1 MCLQFG
7 FVFFWQKAFG
17 AKAAHKM
24 LVKLTPGQNLDPV
37 FNSICGCLFML
48 YICLCIKTNIRLG
61 WKGLSGTNIG
71 HWIRTPVNAIH
82 VFVIGI

>member
-24 LVKLTPGQNLDPV
+24 LVKLTPGDVILTQLACPLNDVIFCLHWEYLTYLSTNIDIKLFV
-37 FNSICGCLFML
+37 LSICFL
-48 YICLCIKTNIRLG
+48 YL
-61 WKGLSGTNIG
+61 WKCF
-71 HWIRTPVNAIH
+71 HVTP
-82 VFVIGI
+82 